1 VLRAS
6 SVLRILKKSYGVEPK
21 RMIPAGHSE
30 HTPVATNETKECKSL
45 NRRTRIVILPQLD
58 QFFKLMEP
66 KK

>member
-1 VLRAS
+1 MLRAS

-45 NRRTRIVILPQLD
+45 NRRTRIVVLPQLNPL
-58 QFFKLMEP
+58 FKLMER